1 MYDVKHFKAHSDE
14 QVYEFMQAHPFVT
27 ICSTGHD
34 GFPVATQVP
43 IVIEKR
49 EDKLFFL
56 AHIMRKQLH
65 TIAFENNSKVL
76 VIFTGNNTYI
86 SASNYEN
93 PATASTWNYKAVHC
107 KGSLQFVDTNGLINI
122 LTKLTHQFEQNSN
135 SPALVEKMDNA
146 YLEQHTKAIVGF
158 EIEVLDVQHIFKLS
172 QNKTPETRL
181 NIINSL
187 QQSSNKNDEQMAN
200 EIKLFNNHN

>member
-1 MYDVKHFKAHSDE
+1 
-14 QVYEFMQAHPFVT
+14 
-27 ICSTGHD
+27 
-34 GFPVATQVP
+34 
-43 IVIEKR
+43 
-49 EDKLFFL
+49 
-56 AHIMRKQLH
+56 MRKQLH
-65 TIAFENNSKVL
+65 TIAFENSQKVL
-76 VIFTGNNTYI
+76 VVFTGNNTYI

-93 PATASTWNYKAVHC
+93 PASASTWNYKAVHC
-107 KGSLQFVDTNGLINI
+107 KGSLQFVDSNGLINI

-146 YLEQHTKAIVGF
+146 YLEQHTKAIIGF

-172 QNKTPETRL
+172 QNKTPETRI

-187 QQSSNKNDEQMAN
+187 QQSGNKNDEQMAK